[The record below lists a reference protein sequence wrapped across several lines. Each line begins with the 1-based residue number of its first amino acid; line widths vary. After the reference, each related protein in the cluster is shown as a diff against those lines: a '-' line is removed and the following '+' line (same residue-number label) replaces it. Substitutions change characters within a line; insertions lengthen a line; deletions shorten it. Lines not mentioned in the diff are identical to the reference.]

1 VLFSLALSFT
11 PGPGYLLFEET
22 EPGYRPSR
30 LCGNSYFVIPGKRSA
45 TRNPVLLKD
54 SGFPPP
60 DFSRAGFAG
69 MTAFDHSDT
78 TSFAGM
84 TRIAAQSGIAPY
96 SVIANEVKQS
106 HEHLIFEEIATS
118 LRSSR

>member
-1 VLFSLALSFT
+1 
-11 PGPGYLLFEET
+11 
-22 EPGYRPSR
+22 
-30 LCGNSYFVIPGKRSA
+30 
-45 TRNPVLLKD
+45 
-54 SGFPPP
+54 
-60 DFSRAGFAG
+60 